1 MESDQ
6 VALERSR
13 LDAVIAGLLF
23 MAEMRRSE
31 VSALR
36 WANVADAADSDRVL
50 VTVRRGKTNQ
60 EGEVRDVRFVKD
72 SVAHAIRTLQAATSP
87 EPEDRVVPLSPQMVG
102 LRFTA
107 AARAAAAV
115 EARVTAH
122 FGTGGAGSELT
133 SRGASTTDVMLAREL
148 EDEPNGHQLQRG
160 GNRRPRSC
168 RTVPLNQWSSHVN
181 RRPDY
186 WTQRRQ
192 APPGAGRVTRPRSL
206 SRPLVT
212 TAVSVA
218 PSRSPSTCLR
228 PCVSIPNATT
238 MQWSRKTLP
247 SMQTTRR
254 SSSPNGRLRNDRRRL
269 ADSATN
275 RRDTALLDVP
285 RSVTSAGAG
294 SKVPA
299 YRRVDTPSATAAS
312 VCSSSGSVVATHR
325 KLGSDSSPSALCT
338 RSRGTVTWRP
348 PSVT

>member
-148 EDEPNGHQLQRG
+148 EDEPDGHQLQRG

-181 RRPDY
+181 RRPLIGPSSRTAATSEKLRLQADR
-186 WTQRRQ
+186 TQPPCRRRSRRTSST
-192 APPGAGRVTRPRSL
+192 PSRPRPASGSAGTGSTAEL
-206 SRPLVT
+206 LV
-212 TAVSVA
+212 AVSVKEA
-218 PSRSPSTCLR
+218 MSLPARSWS
-228 PCVSIPNATT
+228 AT
-238 MQWSRKTLP
+238 
-247 SMQTTRR
+247 
-254 SSSPNGRLRNDRRRL
+254 SSSPG
-269 ADSATN
+269 
-275 RRDTALLDVP
+275 V
-285 RSVTSAGAG
+285 
-294 SKVPA
+294 
-299 YRRVDTPSATAAS
+299 
-312 VCSSSGSVVATHR
+312 GSV
-325 KLGSDSSPSALCT
+325 
-338 RSRGTVTWRP
+338 
-348 PSVT
+348 